1 MDTPATMGMDT
12 LYLHWEA
19 TDNLPF
25 VLKGN
30 TQLFPFLVVQPEK
43 DSRLNSSTLSLLA
56 HRQRFLNNNRS
67 ALILINVSRQLLS

>member
-43 DSRLNSSTLSLLA
+43 DSRLDCLWADAVKISHTGISLNL
-56 HRQRFLNNNRS
+56 
-67 ALILINVSRQLLS
+67 VG